1 MTAGQRK
8 TVTGKKGAVYM
19 HYTGTVWRPPYEAG
33 SLLIEVTAGCT
44 HHKCKFCTLYDD
56 LPFKF
61 RMSPLE
67 DVEADLL
74 EAQIQMRTG
83 SKPVKRIYLVGA
95 NPFVLHFERL
105 EKISKLIHQYFP
117 ECETIGCF
125 ARVTDVTLK
134 TDEELQKLHQLGY
147 DGITIGVET
156 GDNEALA
163 FMHKGY
169 QAQEIA
175 EQTKRL
181 DQASIT
187 YNFFYLTGISGSG
200 RGMEGALESAK
211 IFNMTH
217 PKIIGS
223 SMLTIYPESGLYQE
237 IQNGNWTEESELEK
251 LNELKTLIE
260 HLEIPVYFATLG
272 ASNAVRVEGMLPE
285 DKKAMIT
292 RLEKICHPD
301 NEAVLRQYRINLP
314 HL

>member
-1 MTAGQRK
+1 
-8 TVTGKKGAVYM
+8 M

-74 EAQIQMRTG
+74 EAQIQMRSWR
-83 SKPVKRIYLVGA
+83 SKQVKRIYLVGA
-95 NPFVLHFERL
+95 NPFVLKFERL

-134 TDEELQKLHQLGY
+134 TDEELQKLHRLGY

-156 GDNEALA
+156 GDNEALT

-169 QAQEIA
+169 LAQEIV

-187 YNFFYLTGISGSG
+187 YNFFYLTGVSGSG
-200 RGMEGALESAK
+200 RGIEGALESAK
-211 IFNMTH
+211 IFNMTR

-223 SMLTIYPESGLYQE
+223 SMLTIYPESELYQE
-237 IQNGNWTEESELEK
+237 IQNGNWAEESELEK
-251 LNELKTLIE
+251 LGELKTLIE
-260 HLEIPVYFATLG
+260 HLEIAVYFATLG
-272 ASNAVRVEGMLPE
+272 ASNAVWVEGTLPK
-285 DKKAMIT
+285 DKRAMIAH
-292 RLEKICHPD
+292 LEKICHPD
-301 NEAVLRQYRINLP
+301 NETVLRQYRTNLP